1 MTTQIELFLDELD
14 PARTLKEQIG
24 GNPKIKRFVD
34 AYNRHAMRSGRLEMI
49 DENDPAEQAIDLVRH
64 LYPKDLAVVNDNFKR
79 YTTYDPI
86 ARENLRFRRQMAKMA
101 FGLVT
106 FVIVFVLTIVGIY
119 IYRND
124 VNPNETMLGAVV
136 EQVVDLFRL
145 VLEHT

>member
-1 MTTQIELFLDELD
+1 MPTLIEHFMETIDRT
-14 PARTLKEQIG
+14 RTLKEQVG

-49 DENDPAEQAIDLVRH
+49 DENEPGEKAIQLIEH
-64 LYPKDLAVVNDNFKR
+64 LYPPDLAIINDNFKR

-86 ARENLRFRRQMAKMA
+86 AREQMRFRRQMAKMA
-101 FGLVT
+101 FGLVA

-136 EQVVDLFRL
+136 EQVVDLFKL